1 VENHGPSLGR
11 KRPRKANK
19 ESVKNAVNA
28 ALQKDKVI
36 FSRLQEKISVS
47 EGIFQHL
54 PGETPQNR
62 P

>member
-28 ALQKDKVI
+28 ALQKDMVI
-36 FSRLQEKISVS
+36 FSRL
-47 EGIFQHL
+47 
-54 PGETPQNR
+54 
-62 P
+62 